1 MPQIERPDE
10 FAAVVEDFLSRVPTG
25 RQAAAI

>member
-10 FAAVVEDFLSRVPTG
+10 FAAVVEDFLSRVPAG